1 MGYTIDYSLSITNGI
16 PNLRKLLS
24 TTFRLPLFAIFFT
37 DLSDRGSESE
47 STLSTAVETRSILRA
62 FRQGALTFTALWQC
76 VMVFAAF
83 GTLGRDGLILALAV
97 ALVGVIALL
106 ARSAPHLDPLISAAM
121 VGTGLWAYLA
131 SGDMDSALVFSA
143 CWQINF
149 ATCLGIILVLR
160 PYGVPLTAAF
170 SVMLVTILALALP
183 EWGMETFFS
192 ILATQL
198 SIIVGVRWGVSR
210 LVGIASEADA
220 IESRKNAA
228 LRRIRLVERVSME
241 LAEESRML
249 HDTAINTLGAI
260 ADGSADMA
268 GHRYIQEQCR
278 RDVTMLRALRTRTA
292 RPIPEGLEE
301 VFHHPGFTIRR
312 SGITDDEIAHCNQL
326 IPAST
331 VSAVV
336 YAVREAVKNSAKH
349 SGADHAL
356 IQVRTSAAR
365 LTIDISDSGQGFDP
379 RTHSDGRGIAE
390 SIVGRARDNGFHA
403 VVDSRP
409 GVGTLVTVIVPL
421 DQTGTGSRYPKVTE
435 GEKDSAWTSTVQ
447 LYERSSELW
456 AIGVTAVSA
465 ILTAAGGTN
474 NHLALFPMIALMA
487 AACLVYRFVPGF
499 RGHRLARLVLAP
511 IAATVFVL
519 SAAAVEFG
527 SDGAF
532 HWQALAPTGPFVLL
546 LSVTT
551 RRSMRGFAAVFW
563 TLAVLATA
571 VVGFSYSV
579 AAAQIVVMAGAVGI
593 GFCGLWALLQHLLA
607 TFGREAAR
615 SEREAHEALLQ
626 AEVEEAAQKSNQ
638 RWMDAGLESA
648 INLLDEIGRIARDP
662 ASQSTRR
669 ACGAEERYL
678 RQLIHISPHLVNL
691 SRAFPAT
698 LARARDLGV
707 SFFLQLG
714 DVDIRQEETA
724 QSVATY
730 IQGIL
735 GKLNPGDEL
744 RVSLFPVGDSLQL
757 TLLGN
762 AITSPDFPFAKVTH
776 ADLGAVNLV
785 EMTFA

>member
-1 MGYTIDYSLSITNGI
+1 MGDTIDYSFSITIGI
-16 PNLRKLLS
+16 PNLRKFLS
-24 TTFRLPLFAIFFT
+24 TTFWLPIFAVFFT
-37 DLSDRGSESE
+37 DLSEHGSESG
-47 STLSTAVETRSILRA
+47 STLSAEVETRSILRA

-83 GTLGRDGLILALAV
+83 GTLGRDGLTLAVAV

-106 ARSAPHLDPLISAAM
+106 ARSRRNLDSLISAGM

-131 SGDMDSALVFSA
+131 SGDIDSALVFAA

-149 ATCLGIILVLR
+149 ATCLGMILLLR

-170 SVMLVTILALALP
+170 SVILVVILSLTLP

-198 SIIVGVRWGVSR
+198 SIIIGVRLGVSR
-210 LVGIASEADA
+210 LVDIASKADA

-228 LRRIRLVERVSME
+228 LRRIRLVERVSRE

-260 ADGSADMA
+260 ANGSADIA

-278 RDVTMLRALRTRTA
+278 RDVTMLRALRTRAA
-292 RPIPEGLEE
+292 RPIPGGLEE

-312 SGITDDEIAHCNQL
+312 SGIADDEIARCNQL
-326 IPAST
+326 VPAST
-331 VSAVV
+331 ISAVV
-336 YAVREAVKNSAKH
+336 YVVREAVKNSAKH
-349 SGADHAL
+349 SGADHAV

-379 RTHSDGRGIAE
+379 RTHIDGRGIAE
-390 SIVGRARDNGFHA
+390 SIIGRARDNGFHA
-403 VVDSRP
+403 AVDSRP
-409 GVGTLVTVIVPL
+409 GVGTLVTVTVPL
-421 DQTGTGSRYPKVTE
+421 EQTDTGSNHPEVSE
-435 GEKDSAWTSTVQ
+435 GAKDAPWTSTVN
-447 LYERSSELW
+447 LYERTSEFW
-456 AIGVTAVSA
+456 AIGATAVSV

-474 NHLALFPMIALMA
+474 NHMALFPMIALMA
-487 AACLVYRFVPGF
+487 AACLVYHFVPGF
-499 RGHRLARLVLAP
+499 RRHRLAGLVLAT
-511 IAATVFVL
+511 ISATVFVL

-527 SDGAF
+527 SDGVF

-546 LSVTT
+546 LAVTPRQST
-551 RRSMRGFAAVFW
+551 RALAAALW
-563 TLAVLATA
+563 ALAVLATA
-571 VVGFSYSV
+571 LVGLSYSV
-579 AAAQIVVMAGAVGI
+579 TAAQIVLVAGAVGI
-593 GFCGLWALLQHLLA
+593 GFCALWAMLQHLLA
-607 TFGREAAR
+607 TFGGEAVR
-615 SEREAHEALLQ
+615 SEREAHEALLH

-662 ASQSTRR
+662 SSQSTRR
-669 ACGAEERYL
+669 ACADEERYL

-714 DVDIRQEETA
+714 DVDIRDEETA
-724 QSVATY
+724 QSVASY
-730 IQGIL
+730 IL
-735 GKLNPGDEL
+735 GLLVKLNPGGEL
-744 RVSLFPVGDSLQL
+744 RVSLFPAGDALQL
-757 TLLGN
+757 TLVGES
-762 AITSPDFPFAKVTH
+762 IPSPDFPFAKV
-776 ADLGAVNLV
+776 ANAELGAVRLV
-785 EMTFA
+785 EVTFA